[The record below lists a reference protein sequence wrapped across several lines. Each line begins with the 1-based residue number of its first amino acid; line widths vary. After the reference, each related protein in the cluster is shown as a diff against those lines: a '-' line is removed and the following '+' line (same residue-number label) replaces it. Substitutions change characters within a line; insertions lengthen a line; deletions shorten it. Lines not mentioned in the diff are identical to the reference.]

1 MYQVSEKWKEKIYN
15 DGIKS
20 KINIYINEQLMNI
33 KILGLKISHVLYS
46 SDSSINLGTTT
57 AQSVELKLLKEGL
70 PLKINNIKLEY
81 GILIDDEYEMIPLGI
96 YNVDSVDNTNGVT
109 TTIKASDNMIKFEI
123 NYDGSN
129 LSYPATMKTV
139 LLDICEKVGVQLGTS
154 TFLNENTE
162 VSVWDNTVSARKYLS
177 YIAEKAG
184 CIAVIGRDGKL
195 YLKNLYENTESI
207 PLRLF
212 KKYEWGEKHTVSGLK
227 FQDGIKTYNL
237 GNTSGNTLWISSDN
251 MFITSSLEL
260 ENIYEK
266 INGLVAY
273 SFDSDTTRINPALD
287 VGDKV
292 VIDGKEVIY

>member
-227 FQDGIKTYNL
+227 FGFV
-237 GNTSGNTLWISSDN
+237 NTILSP
-251 MFITSSLEL
+251 SLKL
-260 ENIYEK
+260 
-266 INGLVAY
+266 
-273 SFDSDTTRINPALD
+273 
-287 VGDKV
+287 
-292 VIDGKEVIY
+292 